1 MMKSYKL
8 VTCLLSIA
16 YQFLCKFRIKRR
28 QQWGRQW
35 LKASYNLNR
44 GVVDR
49 TLVKWAYY
57 LLNCVCMINI
67 YFNNARWKLIS
78 RLF

>member
-1 MMKSYKL
+1 MKKSYKL

-28 QQWGRQW
+28 QQWGRRW
-35 LKASYNLNR
+35 FITNYNLNR
-44 GVVDR
+44 QVEDR
-49 TLVKWAYY
+49 TLVKWVHY

>member
-28 QQWGRQW
+28 QQWGRRW
-35 LKASYNLNR
+35 FITNYNLNR
-44 GVVDR
+44 QVEDR
-49 TLVKWAYY
+49 TLVKWAHY

>member
-1 MMKSYKL
+1 MMRSYKL
-8 VTCLLSIA
+8 VTCLLSIV
-16 YQFLCKFRIKRR
+16 YQCICKFRIKRR
-28 QQWGRQW
+28 QQKGRQW
-35 LKASYNLNR
+35 FKASYNLNR

-49 TLVKWAYY
+49 TLVKGAHY

-67 YFNNARWKLIS
+67 YFNNAGWKLIS

>member
-1 MMKSYKL
+1 MMRSYKL
-8 VTCLLSIA
+8 VTCLLSIV
-16 YQFLCKFRIKRR
+16 YQCLCKYRIKRR

-49 TLVKWAYY
+49 TLVKGAHHQ
-57 LLNCVCMINI
+57 LNCVCMINI

-78 RLF
+78 HLF

>member
-8 VTCLLSIA
+8 VTCLLSIVC
-16 YQFLCKFRIKRR
+16 QCLCKFRIKRR

-35 LKASYNLNR
+35 FKASYNLNR

-49 TLVKWAYY
+49 TLVKWVHY
-57 LLNCVCMINI
+57 LLNRVCMINI
-67 YFNNARWKLIS
+67 YFNNAGWKLIS